1 MRSDGFAELRVGCA
15 TSKGVDPG
23 PNSTGTRRVLLK
35 RDRFYTAN
43 GPIEQKVHDLMS
55 ENRPGTTRA
64 TYPETDKSI
73 IGDSLPSLA
82 RTLF

>member
-23 PNSTGTRRVLLK
+23 QNGPGAGGVLLENGG
-35 RDRFYTAN
+35 FYTAN
-43 GPIEQKVHDLMS
+43 RSMEQKVHDLMS